1 MTVILKKGLSSLEIA
16 YTDEMLAQFEKYYEL
31 LIEWNEKMNLTAIT
45 EKEEVAV
52 KHFLDCATCLKHI
65 DLKGSVIDVG
75 TGAGFPGIVLKI
87 LKPDIKIC
95 LLDSLNKRIGFL
107 NEVISELGLKNVET
121 VHSRAEDGAQNK
133 NYREKFDFCV
143 SRAVANLSTL
153 SEYCLPFV
161 KEGGM
166 FVSMKGPDVKEE
178 LDSARSA
185 IGTLG
190 GQVISTEVEN
200 LPDSDI
206 NHTIIKIKKV
216 RATPTKYPR
225 KAGKPS
231 KEPLK

>member
-1 MTVILKKGLSSLEIA
+1 M
-16 YTDEMLAQFEKYYEL
+16 
-31 LIEWNEKMNLTAIT
+31 
-45 EKEEVAV
+45 
-52 KHFLDCATCLKHI
+52 
-65 DLKGSVIDVG
+65 
-75 TGAGFPGIVLKI
+75 
-87 LKPDIKIC
+87 
-95 LLDSLNKRIGFL
+95 
-107 NEVISELGLKNVET
+107 ISRLGLKDVVT

-133 NYREKFDFCV
+133 DYREKFDFCV

-153 SEYCLPFV
+153 CEYCLPFV
-161 KEGGM
+161 KAGGM

-178 LDSARSA
+178 LDLARSA

-190 GQVISTEVEN
+190 GQVEKVEIEN

-216 RATPTKYPR
+216 RPTPTKYPR